1 MRRAAAE
8 GAQKF
13 DFLRGGEPYKYAW
26 GARDRQL
33 LSVTLTGSSAM
44 PTSSPDWLR
53 GYPQSLRDTLGRGAR
68 ALFPRSS
75 HPAFSGAA

>member
-33 LSVTLTGSSAM
+33 LSVTLT
-44 PTSSPDWLR
+44 R
-53 GYPQSLRDTLGRGAR
+53 Q
-68 ALFPRSS
+68 FS
-75 HPAFSGAA
+75 HADLIS